1 MVHIYQGENTGNV
14 SFFKFNNYFI
24 NKISSFGQARLVV
37 WWLTTK
43 NAPKW
48 AKILREGGNAVNVAV
63 GVSFCM
69 GVVHPHLTGIGG
81 NGLVLIYDHKLGK
94 LRDCINFNRKGSTS
108 SETVGIPGFING
120 LSFAHSKFGRLPWKK
135 ILSYSIELARTGFI
149 VTESLKSSVQHL
161 KTENI
166 KTKLGLW
173 LNSLKVGKVT
183 TSKPLAET
191 LELLAEQGGNVFY
204 SGAFTKNLAHVLSED
219 DMKNYKVLNNVCAM
233 EEWNKFKLFTTGQ
246 VTGGPLL
253 LKALKNMNNAS
264 NPYASIKAINEA
276 LTTAENYTHGVVV
289 TSVDKDD
296 NYVCGK
302 QIRISFGLANI
313 NTRRVRS
320 QRCCQIRNGE
330 NVYE

>member
-81 NGLVLIYDHKLGK
+81 
-94 LRDCINFNRKGSTS
+94 KGSTS